1 MIISDIN
8 IAWMGVGIAIGGIIS
23 IIVITINKL
32 ARAYIEK
39 ADNDNDDSN

>member
-8 IAWMGVGIAIGGIIS
+8 LAWMGVGIALGGIIS
-23 IIVITINKL
+23 IILITINKL

-39 ADNDNDDSN
+39 ADNDDSN

>member
-1 MIISDIN
+1 MIDDTH

-23 IIVITINKL
+23 IILITINKL

-39 ADNDNDDSN
+39 ADNDDSN

>member
-8 IAWMGVGIAIGGIIS
+8 LAWMGVGIAIGGIIS
-23 IIVITINKL
+23 ITLITINKL

-39 ADNDNDDSN
+39 ADNDDSN